1 MGTTNES
8 VEDYLETI
16 LILSKTLPVVR
27 AIDIAAKLG
36 YSKSSVSIALKN
48 LRLKDY
54 ITVENHG
61 YIYLTDSGRELAMS
75 IYERHEWFTKW
86 LISLGVDLVNKAYAL
101 RNYLKEYSLI
111 KDRSEKEVELWEYY
125 MIYSVVLDVN
135 EKIPDEIINLYR
147 RKV

>member
-86 LISLGVDLVNKAYAL
+86 LISLGVDELTASTDACRLEHAL
-101 RNYLKEYSLI
+101 SLKSFEAI
-111 KDRSEKEVELWEYY
+111 K
-125 MIYSVVLDVN
+125 N
-135 EKIPDEIINLYR
+135 GIIL
-147 RKV
+147 